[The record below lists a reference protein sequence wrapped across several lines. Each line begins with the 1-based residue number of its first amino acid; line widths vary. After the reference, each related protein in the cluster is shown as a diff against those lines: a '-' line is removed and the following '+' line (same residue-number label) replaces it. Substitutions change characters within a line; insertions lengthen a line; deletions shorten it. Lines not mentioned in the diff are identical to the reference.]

1 MAAERNPRTMQP
13 SALCTSTEFDRLIEC
28 RMDRI
33 SIEERSRQ
41 MSLVRSK
48 DTKPELFVRK
58 LLFSMKFR
66 YRLHA
71 KDLPGKPDLV
81 FRSQKKAIFVH
92 GCFWHR
98 HAGCS
103 KATTPSSR
111 TEYWLPKFARTLE
124 RDQESLEKLHTMGWQ
139 ALVVWECELKNMDA
153 LAARLRAFL
162 ND

>member
-1 MAAERNPRTMQP
+1 MVRERNLGRVQP
-13 SALCTSTEFDRLIEC
+13 FALCSSTEIDRLIEC
-28 RMDRI
+28 PMDRI

-48 DTKPELFVRK
+48 DTKPELFIRK

-81 FRSQKKAIFVH
+81 FRSQKKAIFIH

-98 HAGCS
+98 HTGCS

-111 TEYWLPKFARTLE
+111 TEYWLPKFARNVE
-124 RDQESLEKLHTMGWQ
+124 RDQETLEKLHAMGWQ
-139 ALVVWECELKNMDA
+139 ALVVWECELKNMDV
-153 LAARLRAFL
+153 LATRLKAFL

>member
-1 MAAERNPRTMQP
+1 MVRERNLWREQP
-13 SALCTSTEFDRLIEC
+13 SALCISTEIDRLLEC
-28 RMDRI
+28 PMDRI

-58 LLFSMKFR
+58 LLFSMRFR
-66 YRLHA
+66 YRLHT

-103 KATTPSSR
+103 KATTPTSR
-111 TEYWLPKFARTLE
+111 TEYWLPKFAKTLE
-124 RDQESLEKLHTMGWQ
+124 RDQENSARLHTMGWQ
-139 ALVVWECELKNMDA
+139 ALVVWECELKNTDV

-162 ND
+162 TD